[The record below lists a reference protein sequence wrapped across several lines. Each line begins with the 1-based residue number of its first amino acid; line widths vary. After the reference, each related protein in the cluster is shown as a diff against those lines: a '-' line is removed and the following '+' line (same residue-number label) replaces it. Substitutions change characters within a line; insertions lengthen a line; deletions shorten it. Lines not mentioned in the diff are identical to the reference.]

1 MSGSQRLPSRVGDN
15 GAVRSLAILG
25 STGSIG
31 TQTLDVVR
39 KHPDRFRVVALAAGC
54 NVETLAAQVD
64 EFRPS
69 LAVLSDG
76 SFDPPAGTRLA
87 HGRDG
92 LLEAAAHPDAD
103 VVVNALVGSLG
114 LEPTLAALDAGTTV
128 ALANKES
135 LVAGGDLVMRRVA
148 GDPSRLVPVD
158 SEHSALWQCI
168 AGSRHTDI
176 RRLLLTASG
185 GPFRGRPASEVH
197 GATVEQALAHPT
209 WRMGRKITI
218 DSATLMNKGLEA
230 IEAHHLFGLGMERIE
245 IVVHPQSIVHGIAEF
260 VDGSCLAQASRPD
273 MRLPLQIAL
282 SWPERLP
289 DGVEPLDWSALGALQ
304 FEPLDTAAFPAPGL
318 AYEAVRRGGT
328 APAVLNAAN
337 EEAVAAFLDERM
349 AFGAIARVVE
359 RVLERHEPVPLSSLA
374 DVLAAEAWA
383 RAAAKETIVE
393 EGA

>member
-1 MSGSQRLPSRVGDN
+1 MGDN

-54 NVETLAAQVD
+54 NVEALAAQVD

-69 LAVLSDG
+69 LAVLSEG
-76 SFDPPAGTRLA
+76 SFEPPPGTRLA
-87 HGRDG
+87 RGREG
-92 LLEAAAHPDAD
+92 LLEAAAHPEAD

-114 LEPTLAALDAGTTV
+114 LEPTLAALDAGAVV

-135 LVAGGDLVMRRVA
+135 LVAGGDLVTRRVA
-148 GDPSRLVPVD
+148 GDPARLVPVD

-168 AGSRHTDI
+168 AGNRHPDI

-185 GPFRGRPASEVH
+185 GPFRGRSASELQTVS
-197 GATVEQALAHPT
+197 VEQALAHPT

-230 IEAHHLFGLGMERIE
+230 IEAHHLFGVPMERIE

-282 SWPERLP
+282 SWPERLG
-289 DGVEPLDWSALGALQ
+289 DGVEPLEWSALGSLQ
-304 FEPLDTAAFPAPGL
+304 FEPLDADAFPAPGL
-318 AYEAVRRGGT
+318 AYEAARRGGT

-337 EEAVAAFLDERM
+337 EEAVAAFLDERLT
-349 AFGAIARVVE
+349 FGSITRVVEHALETHEAQPVSTLADVTSAETWARASAREAIARE
-359 RVLERHEPVPLSSLA
+359 RP
-374 DVLAAEAWA
+374 
-383 RAAAKETIVE
+383 
-393 EGA
+393 